1 VSGASKAWWVLML
14 GGYFALLALLLNWM
28 TWIAPP
34 ERFPIVL
41 ALILLAV
48 PLLFPLR
55 GLLHGRSYTSAW
67 TSFLALFYFAF
78 GVDAVAA
85 AEDPAWL
92 GWSAIAASIALF
104 AGCVGYVRAR
114 GRALRARESAAQAS
128 ADVGSGS
135 GRERRS
141 DV

>member
-1 VSGASKAWWVLML
+1 ML
-14 GGYFALLALLLNWM
+14 SGYFALLALLLNWL

-34 ERFPIVL
+34 DRFPISL
-41 ALILLAV
+41 ALILLTV

-85 AEDPAWL
+85 AQDPAWL
-92 GWSAIAASIALF
+92 GWTAIAASVALF
-104 AGCVGYVRAR
+104 TGCTGYVRAR
-114 GRALRARESAAQAS
+114 GR
-128 ADVGSGS
+128 
-135 GRERRS
+135 ERRANEAAE
-141 DV
+141 